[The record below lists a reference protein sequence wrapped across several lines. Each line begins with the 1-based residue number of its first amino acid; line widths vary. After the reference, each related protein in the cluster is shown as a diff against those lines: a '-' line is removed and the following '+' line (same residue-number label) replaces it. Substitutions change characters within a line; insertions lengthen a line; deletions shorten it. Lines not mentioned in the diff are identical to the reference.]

1 MNEPQ
6 WNQEAETFARV
17 WQRVSPDLDAS
28 PSQPAP
34 LPALP
39 PGAPRPEVLRE
50 LRCHVWYLPLSDRR
64 PANHRPPQQQIS
76 RTGYSALFHGA
87 QALQVRYEGAA
98 RQAQPP
104 ELALFRSA
112 VEELTQEQRVLLGLM
127 SRHSR

>member
-1 MNEPQ
+1 M
-6 WNQEAETFARV
+6 
-17 WQRVSPDLDAS
+17 
-28 PSQPAP
+28 
-34 LPALP
+34 
-39 PGAPRPEVLRE
+39 
-50 LRCHVWYLPLSDRR
+50 SDRR
-64 PANHRPPQQQIS
+64 PANHRPPQQQMS

-112 VEELTQEQRVLLGLM
+112 VEELTQEQRVLLGLL